1 MNKINKI
8 LFVVIALTFFPGCD
22 AVQPNTG
29 ANFDLDVSSAHL
41 KETVTFLTGI
51 RPYRNH
57 LNPDSLHRA
66 AQYIEQHFQGYGLK
80 TEEQWFE
87 VGDQKYLNVIG
98 TIGPDKPERI
108 VIGTHYDVY
117 DDQPGADDNASA
129 VAGLLESARLM
140 SLHGRNSKYRFDFVA
155 YALEEPPFFAT
166 ENMGSYVHAKSLQEA
181 NATVKG
187 MICLESIGYFSDK
200 KNSQEYPI
208 GIIKWFYP
216 DKGNF
221 IAVVGNFKSGSF
233 LKEVK
238 KHMRAAAIGVE
249 SLKAPAMLP
258 GVDFS
263 DHRNYW
269 TFGYPAVMIT
279 DTAFYRN
286 PHYHMPT
293 DTIGTL
299 DFEKMKEVVKGVVWS
314 LSKMK

>member
-1 MNKINKI
+1 MKSDSYIY
-8 LFVVIALTFFPGCD
+8 P
-22 AVQPNTG
+22 
-29 ANFDLDVSSAHL
+29 DLDVSTVHL
-41 KETVTFLTGI
+41 RETVSFLTGI

-57 LNPDSLHRA
+57 LNLDSLQRA
-66 AQYIEQHFQGYGLK
+66 AQYIEQRFREYGLK
-80 TEEQWFE
+80 TEEQWLE
-87 VGDQKYLNVIG
+87 VDGQKYLNVIG
-98 TIGPDKPERI
+98 TIGADKSERI
-108 VIGTHYDVY
+108 VIGAHYDVC

-129 VAGLLESARLM
+129 IAGLLETARLM

-166 ENMGSYVHAKSLQEA
+166 ENMGSYIHAKSLQEA

-200 KNSQEYPI
+200 KNSQEYPA
-208 GIIKWFYP
+208 GIMKWFYP
-216 DKGNF
+216 KIGNF

-238 KHMRAAAIGVE
+238 KHMQAAAIGVE
-249 SLKAPAMLP
+249 SLKAPALLP

-263 DHRNYW
+263 DHRSYW

-286 PHYHMPT
+286 PHYHMAT
-293 DTIGTL
+293 DAVDTL
-299 DFEKMKEVVKGVVWS
+299 DFEKIKEVVKGVVWS
-314 LSKMK
+314 MLNMR

>member
-1 MNKINKI
+1 M
-8 LFVVIALTFFPGCD
+8 FVVIALTFFPGCD
-22 AVQPNTG
+22 AVQPKTG
-29 ANFDLDVSSAHL
+29 ANLDLDVSVVRL
-41 KETVTFLTGI
+41 KETVIFLTGI

-66 AQYIEQHFQGYGLK
+66 AQYIEQRFQEYGLK
-80 TEEQWFE
+80 IEEQWFE
-87 VGDQKYLNVIG
+87 AEGNEYLNIIG
-98 TIGPDKPERI
+98 TIGAGKPERI
-108 VIGTHYDVY
+108 VIGAHYDVC

-129 VAGLLESARLM
+129 IAGLLETARLM

-166 ENMGSYVHAKSLQEA
+166 ENMGSYVHAKSLHET

-238 KHMRAAAIGVE
+238 KHMREAAIGVE